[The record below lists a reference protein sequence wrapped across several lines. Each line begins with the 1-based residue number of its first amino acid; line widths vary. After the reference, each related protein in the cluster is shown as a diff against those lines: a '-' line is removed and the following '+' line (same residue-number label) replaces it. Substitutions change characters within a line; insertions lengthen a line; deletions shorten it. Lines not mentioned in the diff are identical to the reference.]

1 MPIYA
6 YQCVSC
12 GHGFDLKQGF
22 DASTEAPCPNCEG
35 SARRQFVA
43 PTVIY
48 KGSGFYTTD
57 YARKGSGSSS
67 NGASSPADS
76 KSESKTESKGAS
88 SRSESS
94 KSAGA
99 ASKTDSA

>member
-12 GHGFDLKQGF
+12 GYEFDLKQGF
-22 DASTEAPCPNCEG
+22 DASTEAPCPNCEDT
-35 SARRQFVA
+35 ARRRFVA

-57 YARKGSGSSS
+57 YARKGSSGSS
-67 NGASSPADS
+67 NGSGPPTDS
-76 KSESKTESKGAS
+76 KSESKAE
-88 SRSESS
+88 S
-94 KSAGA
+94 KSAASKNAGSKSESA